1 MTEERRIKFVCDNV
15 IGVEEMYRFSEKI
28 SDTLVTN
35 VQTIEKLKEEFRLSE
50 KDSSW
55 EEDDIV
61 KIVLENHEALIK
73 QNRLFQADL
82 AKLATNL
89 FKLVSE
95 IDPVIKQNES
105 LQAGFAE
112 LTSQLFSLDLQ
123 SI

>member
-55 EEDDIV
+55 EEDDLV
-61 KIVLENHEALIK
+61 KIVLENHEALMK

-89 FKLVSE
+89 FKLASE

>member
-50 KDSSW
+50 KGSSW
-55 EEDDIV
+55 EEDDLE

-89 FKLVSE
+89 FKLASE

>member
-35 VQTIEKLKEEFRLSE
+35 VQTIEKLKEEFRWSE

-55 EEDDIV
+55 EEYDLV

-89 FKLVSE
+89 YKLASE

-105 LQAGFAE
+105 LPAGFAE

>member
-15 IGVEEMYRFSEKI
+15 TGVEEMYRFSEKI

-55 EEDDIV
+55 EEDDLV

-89 FKLVSE
+89 FKLASE

>member
-35 VQTIEKLKEEFRLSE
+35 VQTIEKLKEEFRWSE

-55 EEDDIV
+55 EEDDLV

-89 FKLVSE
+89 FKLASE

>member
-1 MTEERRIKFVCDNV
+1 MFATTLMGLKKCS
-15 IGVEEMYRFSEKI
+15 FSEKI

-35 VQTIEKLKEEFRLSE
+35 VQTIEKLKEEFRWSE

-55 EEDDIV
+55 EEDDLV

-89 FKLVSE
+89 FKLASE

>member
-55 EEDDIV
+55 EEDDLV

-89 FKLVSE
+89 FKLASE

>member
-15 IGVEEMYRFSEKI
+15 TGVEEMYRFSEKI

-35 VQTIEKLKEEFRLSE
+35 VQTIEKLKEEFRWSE

-55 EEDDIV
+55 EEYDLV

-89 FKLVSE
+89 FKLASE